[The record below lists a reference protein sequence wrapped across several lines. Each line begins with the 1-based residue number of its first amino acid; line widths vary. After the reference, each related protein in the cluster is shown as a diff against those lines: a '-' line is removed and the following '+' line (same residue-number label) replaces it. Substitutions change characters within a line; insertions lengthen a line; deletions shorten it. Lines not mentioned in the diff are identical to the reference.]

1 MHQLS
6 IITVG
11 VGALEQLLVSSNTWC
26 ICASRTA
33 CPLTRVIEVKNP
45 ISLAKSLLEHS
56 QEELTLRRVPPNL
69 LVGQGATDFAFERGF
84 TVLPH
89 DALVSPAAKDR
100 WNRWKRD
107 LHSADKKLRK
117 ENKNAQTPMLK
128 ITYSNPLVAEAKI
141 NREREQH
148 MESLLSTS
156 PKYPSSSSPLYD
168 SSATST
174 SASPTN
180 DSYDS
185 QVYVDPIGP
194 PGSIHESSINALI
207 NSSASI
213 PTLSDMGSHVSPT
226 KSNAIAHGVENDV
239 DMCDVAGDPILA
251 AIRTSSQPVPVQTH
265 DGSEGGGS
273 EDFQLPSG
281 SETSSLQLPS
291 LTPSPESATGTAGDA
306 ALTGDAALPD
316 GNFKL
321 DTSITPEEHQTAT
334 AGLSATADDQDEGQ
348 SQNSKDDSEERE
360 DGITDTV
367 GAIAIDSWGNIAC
380 GASSGG
386 IGMKYRGRV
395 GPAALLG
402 IGTAVIPVLEED
414 KMKTCVSTVTSGTG
428 EHMGTT
434 MAAHTA
440 AERLYHGV
448 HRTKYG
454 TWDYG
459 NDDDVLKY
467 FIEREFMGHPSVKHS
482 SSVGAIGLLGVKRN
496 AQGIQ
501 FYYAHNT
508 DSFAI
513 ASMHSDENH
522 PVCTMSRIRKHG
534 SVAFG
539 GRLVRAYRKSH
550 GQ

>member
-1 MHQLS
+1 
-6 IITVG
+6 
-11 VGALEQLLVSSNTWC
+11 
-26 ICASRTA
+26 
-33 CPLTRVIEVKNP
+33 
-45 ISLAKSLLEHS
+45 
-56 QEELTLRRVPPNL
+56 L

-89 DALVSPAAKDR
+89 DSLVSPAAKDR

-117 ENKNAQTPMLK
+117 ENKIARTPMLK
-128 ITYSNPLVAEAKI
+128 TTYSNPLVVEAKI

-156 PKYPSSSSPLYD
+156 PKHPSSSSSPPYD
-168 SSATST
+168 SSARSN
-174 SASPTN
+174 SASPTS

-185 QVYVDPIGP
+185 QVYVDPTGP
-194 PGSIHESSINALI
+194 PHSIHESSINAFI

-213 PTLSDMGSHVSPT
+213 PTLADMASHVSPA
-226 KSNAIAHGVENDV
+226 KSDTIVHGVENDV
-239 DMCDVAGDPILA
+239 EMSDVMGDPIIA
-251 AIRTSSQPVPVQTH
+251 AIRTSGQPVPVQTH

-273 EDFQLPSG
+273 EDVQLSSC
-281 SETSSLQLPS
+281 SEASAPKLPS
-291 LTPSPESATGTAGDA
+291 LTPSPQSPTGTAGDA
-306 ALTGDAALPD
+306 TLTGGAALTGDSALTGDTALPD
-316 GNFKL
+316 GSFKL
-321 DTSITPEEHQTAT
+321 DTSITPIEHQAAT
-334 AGLSATADDQDEGQ
+334 IGLSATADDQDEGK

-414 KMKTCVSTVTSGTG
+414 RMKTCVSTVTSGTG

-440 AERLYHGV
+440 AERLHHGV
-448 HRTKYG
+448 HRTKSG

-459 NDDDVLKY
+459 NDDEILKH
-467 FIEREFMGHPSVKHS
+467 FIEREFMAHPSVKYS

-508 DSFAI
+508 DSFAV
-513 ASMHSDENH
+513 ASMHSDESH

-534 SVAFG
+534 SIAYG
-539 GRLVRAYRKSH
+539 GRLVRANRRPNGH
-550 GQ
+550 